1 MLTTNELLHKKGEN
15 IRRMFSSIA
24 HRYDFLNALLS
35 LTFDR
40 RWRRFAVSVSGLQ
53 EGDKV
58 LDVCTGTGDL
68 AIEYAKAVKS
78 QESGVRSQEST
89 PSLSPP
95 SQGGDKGRVGLRAQD
110 SRLMTHD
117 SYVVGTDF
125 CEEMLR
131 LAIPKIRN
139 NKWHRHLACGRI
151 KFVEADTLR
160 LPFPDGSFQVSTV
173 AFGIRNVADLEMGIK
188 EMTRVIS
195 PGGRVVI
202 LEFAEPENKV
212 FRWLYDFYFHK
223 ILPIIGRLISASK
236 IDAYT
241 YLPSSVQTFPNR
253 WQLKAVMESCGLED
267 VKIYP
272 RTFGIVNVHVGKK
285 PYHEH
290 RSR

>member
-1 MLTTNELLHKKGEN
+1 MVGDTFALKDTSNMLSTNELLHKKGEN

-24 HRYDFLNALLS
+24 TRYDFLNALLS

-40 RWRRFAVSVSGLQ
+40 KWRRFAVSVSGLQ
-53 EGDKV
+53 AGDKV

-68 AIEYAKAVKS
+68 AIEYAKAIPS
-78 QESGVRSQEST
+78 SST
-89 PSLSPP
+89 DKQVCPCHPP
-95 SQGGDKGRVGLRAQD
+95 SEEGRVGV
-110 SRLMTHD
+110 T
-117 SYVVGTDF
+117 VVGTDF

-139 NKWHRHLACGRI
+139 NEWHRHLACGRI
-151 KFVEADTLR
+151 KFVQADTLH

-173 AFGIRNVADLEMGIK
+173 AFGIRNVADLELGIK

-202 LEFAEPENKV
+202 LEFSEPENRV

-223 ILPIIGRLISASK
+223 ILPKIGRLISASK

-272 RTFGIVNVHVGKK
+272 RTFGIVNIHVGKK
-285 PYHEH
+285 TLP
-290 RSR
+290 

>member
-24 HRYDFLNALLS
+24 ARYDFLNGLLS

-78 QESGVRSQEST
+78 LESGVGSQESKT
-89 PSLSPP
+89 
-95 SQGGDKGRVGLRAQD
+95 KTQD
-110 SRLMTHD
+110 SELRTQD

-131 LAIPKIRN
+131 LAIPKLRVGS
-139 NKWHRHLACGRI
+139 RELGVGSQDSRL
-151 KFVEADTLR
+151 KFIEADTLY
-160 LPFPDGSFQVSTV
+160 LPFADGSFQVSAV
-173 AFGIRNVADLEMGIK
+173 AFGIRNVADLGMGIR
-188 EMTRVIS
+188 EMARVIS

-202 LEFAEPENKV
+202 LEFAKPENKV
-212 FRWLYDFYFHK
+212 FKWFYDLYFHK
-223 ILPIIGRLISASK
+223 ILPVIGRFFSASD

-241 YLPSSVQTFPNR
+241 YLPGSVQAFPNG
-253 WQLKAVMESCGLED
+253 QELKALMETCVLED

-272 RTFGIVNVHVGKK
+272 RTFGIVNILVGKK
-285 PYHEH
+285 SDPNN
-290 RSR
+290 

>member
-24 HRYDFLNALLS
+24 ARYDFLNGLLS

-68 AIEYAKAVKS
+68 AIEYAKAVSKGTDR
-78 QESGVRSQEST
+78 QGC
-89 PSLSPP
+89 LSHH
-95 SQGGDKGRVGLRAQD
+95 
-110 SRLMTHD
+110 TF
-117 SYVVGTDF
+117 VVGTDF

-139 NKWHRHLACGRI
+139 NGWHRHPACGCI
-151 KFVEADTLR
+151 KFVEADTLH
-160 LPFPDGSFQVSTV
+160 LPFVDGSFQVSAV
-173 AFGIRNVADLEMGIK
+173 AFGIRNVADLGMGIR
-188 EMTRVIS
+188 EMARVIS

-202 LEFAEPENKV
+202 LEFAEPENRV
-212 FRWLYDFYFHK
+212 FRWVYDFYFYK
-223 ILPIIGRLISASK
+223 ILPVIGRLISTSRTD
-236 IDAYT
+236 ISVCPNAYT
-241 YLPSSVQTFPNR
+241 YLPSSVMAFPNK
-253 WQLKAVMESCGLED
+253 WQLRAVMESCGLED

-272 RTFGIVNVHVGKK
+272 RTFGIVNILVGKK
-285 PYHEH
+285 PNSTQ
-290 RSR
+290 R